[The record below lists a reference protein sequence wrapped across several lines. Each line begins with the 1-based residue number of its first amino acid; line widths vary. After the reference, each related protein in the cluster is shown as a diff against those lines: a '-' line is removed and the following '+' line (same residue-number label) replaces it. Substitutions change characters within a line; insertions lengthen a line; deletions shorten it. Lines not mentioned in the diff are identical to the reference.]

1 MTLSI
6 IMLYHYAKC
15 YYAMCHIFFIFMLNV
30 TLLSFY
36 TLNVTLLSFYMLNVV
51 MLSVVK
57 NIGFCLTP
65 SKTKFFYP
73 L

>member
-15 YYAMCHIFFIFMLNV
+15 YYAECHIFFIIMLNFIVLSAYMLNV
-30 TLLSFY
+30 TLLRFY
-36 TLNVTLLSFYMLNVV
+36 TLNVV

-57 NIGFCLTP
+57 T
-65 SKTKFFYP
+65 
-73 L
+73 